1 VAGAVAFHSW
11 GGGNAE
17 QYGAWGDLAE
27 WLHLPLLVTEVGLD
41 ASAYSTHAW
50 DSFDYGLREARM
62 IQELLLYARPQA
74 LLYWQ
79 FTDDYA
85 LARVL
90 PDGSV
95 QPSARFWLV
104 KQFADLIES
113 GSDALEVSS
122 DQPDV
127 LLTAFRK
134 SDAYALEVL
143 NTGAA
148 RSVHITGVPDA
159 EWQVTQ
165 STEAAPYQRSPAI
178 LSKGGDLQFDAP
190 GRSLITITTRMAR

>member
-1 VAGAVAFHSW
+1 M
-11 GGGNAE
+11 
-17 QYGAWGDLAE
+17 
-27 WLHLPLLVTEVGLD
+27 TEVGVD

-104 KQFADLIES
+104 KQFADLIEPA
-113 GSDALEVSS
+113 SDALEVSS

-143 NTGAA
+143 NSGAA
-148 RSVHITGVPDA
+148 RSIRIAGVPDA
-159 EWQVTQ
+159 EWQVTE
-165 STEAAPYQRSPAI
+165 STEAAPYQRGQAI
-178 LSKGGDLQFDAP
+178 SSKGGDLQFDAP
-190 GRSLITITTRMAR
+190 GRSLITITTRAAH